1 MSTIVA
7 LILWLAVTAYV
18 VLGGADYG
26 AGFWDLTAGGAR
38 ARRPAARADRPRDGA
53 RCGRRTTSG

>member
-7 LILWLAVTAYV
+7 LILWFTVICYAVF
-18 VLGGADYG
+18 GGADYG

-38 ARRPAARADRPRDGA
+38 RRRPGHARSSITRWRRSGRP
-53 RCGRRTTSG
+53 TTSG